1 MTTMKMHHIVDDL
14 AISEGVYSLVNRI
27 ENAAAS
33 ISKTVN
39 VWVARSRDRRQLA
52 ALNDRML
59 DDIGLSR
66 IDVAVETGKFFW
78 QS

>member
-14 AISEGVYSLVNRI
+14 AISEGVYGLVNRI

-33 ISKTVN
+33 VSGMVK

-52 ALNDRML
+52 GLNDRML
-59 DDIGLSR
+59 EDIGLNR

-78 QS
+78 QQ